1 MTKTV
6 QGCDSS
12 KGIIGKDIMNRSPVT
27 YTLWLASANAAAVE
41 AASIHGCQG
50 ITIDM
55 EHGVFDRSDVDRLIL
70 LARESG
76 LQSFVRVA
84 EPTRIAVQHP
94 LDSGATG
101 VIIPH
106 VDSLDH
112 ARELTA
118 YAKYPPMGD
127 RSVGG
132 GRTFGYGGSDEAFF
146 AAENVRVRCYPMVE
160 TVGALEDVEAILAL
174 DCVDGI
180 FLGPADL
187 NMARGR
193 KGEFGAADA
202 QDRSHVAE
210 TCRKAG
216 KVFGM
221 NVYTIEDME
230 ASRDIGLTFAALL
243 DDVAALLDGY
253 GRVVSD
259 ARRIIEDA

>member
-1 MTKTV
+1 
-6 QGCDSS
+6 
-12 KGIIGKDIMNRSPVT
+12 MNRSPVT

-41 AASIHGCQG
+41 AARIHGCQG

-106 VDSLDH
+106 VDGLDH

-193 KGEFGAADA
+193 RGVFGAADA
-202 QDRSHVAE
+202 EDRSRVAE
-210 TCRKAG
+210 ACRKAG

-221 NVYTIEDME
+221 NVYTIDDME
-230 ASRDIGLTFAALL
+230 ASREIGLTFAALL

-259 ARRIIEDA
+259 ARRIIEGA